1 VLTPRGEWQTP
12 ILFGVLDDRSR
23 LACHLQ
29 WYLAESAEII
39 AHGLLQAFQKR
50 GLPRSGLSDNGPAMT
65 AAEITEGLSRLGI
78 LHQNTLPYSPYQ
90 NAKQEAFWGPV
101 EGRLIAMLE
110 DVPDLTLPFLNEATQ
125 AWVEYEY
132 NRKVHSEIGEAP
144 ITRFLAGPEVT
155 RPCPDSDTLRLAFT
169 RTDHR
174 MQRKSDGT
182 VVIEGR
188 RFEIP
193 NRYRHL
199 TRLEVRYAGWDLGL
213 VHLVDER
220 TGKVLSRLYP
230 QDKTQNANGLRR
242 SLDPISPEPI
252 NVKPATGIAPLLARL
267 IDQQAATALPPSYL
281 PKNEDGDDT

>member
-1 VLTPRGEWQTP
+1 
-12 ILFGVLDDRSR
+12 
-23 LACHLQ
+23 
-29 WYLAESAEII
+29 
-39 AHGLLQAFQKR
+39 
-50 GLPRSGLSDNGPAMT
+50 MT
-65 AAEITEGLSRLGI
+65 AAENRGSHAPR
-78 LHQNTLPYSPYQ
+78 HPAPHHAAYSPYQ

-110 DVPDLTLPFLNEATQ
+110 DVPDLTLAVLNEATQ

-155 RPCPDSDTLRLAFT
+155 RVSPDSDTLRLAFT

-182 VVIEGR
+182 VAIDGR

-230 QDKTQNANGLRR
+230 RDR
-242 SLDPISPEPI
+242 DPEPAAAPYPSI
-252 NVKPATGIAPLLARL
+252 DLARPHDSSRRPASRRVARARRAATG
-267 IDQQAATALPPSYL
+267 LPPPLSRRTS
-281 PKNEDGDDT
+281 KGDDT

>member
-1 VLTPRGEWQTP
+1 
-12 ILFGVLDDRSR
+12 
-23 LACHLQ
+23 
-29 WYLAESAEII
+29 
-39 AHGLLQAFQKR
+39 
-50 GLPRSGLSDNGPAMT
+50 
-65 AAEITEGLSRLGI
+65 
-78 LHQNTLPYSPYQ
+78 
-90 NAKQEAFWGPV
+90 
-101 EGRLIAMLE
+101 MLE
-110 DVPDLTLPFLNEATQ
+110 DVPDLTLAVLNEATQ

-155 RPCPDSDTLRLAFT
+155 RPSPDSDTLRLAFT

-174 MQRKSDGT
+174 LQRKSDGT
-182 VVIEGR
+182 VVIDGR

-230 QDKTQNANGLRR
+230 QDKTRNANGLRR
-242 SLDPISPEPI
+242 TLDPISPTPI
-252 NVKPATGIAPLLARL
+252 DVTPAAGIAPLLARL
-267 IDQQAATALPPSYL
+267 IDRQAATGLPPPYL
-281 PKNEDGDDT
+281 PKDEQGDDT